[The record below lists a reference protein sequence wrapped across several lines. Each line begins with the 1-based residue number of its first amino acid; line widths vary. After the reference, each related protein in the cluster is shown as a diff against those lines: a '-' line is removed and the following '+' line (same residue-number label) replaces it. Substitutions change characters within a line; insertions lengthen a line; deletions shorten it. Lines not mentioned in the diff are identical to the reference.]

1 VIAPHSSEHV
11 ARFLAVLRLR
21 PVGQARPVVPVVVPV
36 LVAVQV
42 VQVVQAHLPV
52 EWVRPVA
59 GKDKDKAVR
68 RVAPVLVAIK
78 ALPVLTARRVPVDV
92 MGPRLQAQVEAPV
105 QECPQPIRI
114 MLRAALPG

>member
-11 ARFLAVLRLR
+11 ARFLAVLRVG
-21 PVGQARPVVPVVVPV
+21 PVGQARPVVVPV
-36 LVAVQV
+36 LVA

-59 GKDKDKAVR
+59 GKDKDKVVR

-92 MGPRLQAQVEAPV
+92 MEPRHQAQVEAPV

>member
-1 VIAPHSSEHV
+1 M

-59 GKDKDKAVR
+59 GKDKAVR

-92 MGPRLQAQVEAPV
+92 MGPRLQAQAEAPV